1 MIVPFYDPHVVLSR
15 YMLPKKR
22 VAGGELGNSLKKLHS
37 EKEEESKE
45 ATMAVDGSPSEVDID
60 EDLHSRQLAVYG
72 RETMRRLLGANILI
86 SGLNGLGVE
95 VGMLDHFFGNKSS
108 FISAIR
114 SATDR

>member
-1 MIVPFYDPHVVLSR
+1 MIVPFYDSPVVLSR

-72 RETMRRLLGANILI
+72 RETMRRLVGANILI

-95 VGMLDHFFGNKSS
+95 VGMLNHFFFVNESS
-108 FISAIR
+108 FISAV
-114 SATDR
+114 SSTDR

>member
-1 MIVPFYDPHVVLSR
+1 MLTQTSFLYTGYSCVLVLR
-15 YMLPKKR
+15 TVLLHYMLPKKR

-37 EKEEESKE
+37 EQEEQGTNT
-45 ATMAVDGSPSEVDID
+45 TMAVDGSPSEVDID

-95 VGMLDHFFGNKSS
+95 IGM
-108 FISAIR
+108 
-114 SATDR
+114 